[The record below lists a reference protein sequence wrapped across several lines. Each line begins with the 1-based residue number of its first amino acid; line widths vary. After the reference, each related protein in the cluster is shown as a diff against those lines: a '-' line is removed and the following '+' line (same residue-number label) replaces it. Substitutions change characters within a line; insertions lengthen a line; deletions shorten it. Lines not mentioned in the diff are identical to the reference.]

1 MKVVIRGLHPRE
13 GDNEYV
19 VIFEDGR
26 EIKCATIDDA
36 MKIKEAGWLVIGK
49 KD

>member
-1 MKVVIRGLHPRE
+1 MKAVIKGLHPRE
-13 GDNEYV
+13 DGNEYV

-36 MKIKEAGWLVIGK
+36 MKIKEAG
-49 KD
+49 